1 MATQHDEAELKISL
15 KILGKKAVKERIRSC
30 LRAWRWA
37 LFRSRKRTRRRG
49 DTKIKKTP
57 QR

>member
-37 LFRSRKRTRRRG
+37 LFRSRKRTRQRG
-49 DTKIKKTP
+49 DTKIKKAP